1 MNKQELIEELECLE
15 VSTDSLDYLKGADYA
30 NERAINLT
38 KQLDEPIKVVV
49 PKFVAEWLDKHKYS
63 TDIIDLF
70 LSVEYATDSDGF
82 VAEKWDYSGKFYDW
96 LSNSADIQFTLCD
109 AMRYGYEVEKEQLY
123 YVDFINDGDVHKR
136 LILDHENGKHNIVDW
151 SDNLIGLVQE
161 IFTEQEIKAIDERYW
176 PFAVK
181 VDGKK

>member
-1 MNKQELIEELECLE
+1 MNKQELIEELECIE

-96 LSNSADIQFTLCD
+96 LSTSADIQFTLCD

-136 LILDHENGKHNIVDW
+136 LILDHENGKYNIVDW

-161 IFTEQEIKAIDERYW
+161 MFTEQEIKAIDERYW

-181 VDGKK
+181 VDGE

>member
-1 MNKQELIEELECLE
+1 MEKQELIEELECLE

-30 NERAINLT
+30 NERAINLA

-82 VAEKWDYSGKFYDW
+82 VAEKWDYSGEFYDW

-123 YVDFINDGDVHKR
+123 YVKFD
-136 LILDHENGKHNIVDW
+136 ILYLQKY
-151 SDNLIGLVQE
+151 LVKNVETDQFYLSNNE
-161 IFTEQEIKAIDERYW
+161 KVVGNYEQVKFTEQEIKAIDERYW

-181 VDGKK
+181 VEGE

>member
-1 MNKQELIEELECLE
+1 MNKQELIEELECIE
-15 VSTDSLDYLKGADYA
+15 VSTDSLDYLRGADYA
-30 NERAINLT
+30 NERAINLA
-38 KQLDEPIKVVV
+38 KQLDEPKKVVV

-82 VAEKWDYSGKFYDW
+82 ISEKWDYSGEFYDW
-96 LSNSADIQFTLCD
+96 LNNSADVQFTLCD

-123 YVDFINDGDVHKR
+123 YVDFIKNDDVHKR
-136 LILDHENGKHNIVDW
+136 LVFDHENGKYNIVDW

-161 IFTEQEIKAIDERYW
+161 IFTEQEIKVIDERYW

-181 VDGKK
+181 VRNE

>member
-1 MNKQELIEELECLE
+1 MNKQELIEELECIE

-123 YVDFINDGDVHKR
+123 YVKLPGVGYLNNADGG
-136 LILDHENGKHNIVDW
+136 IKH
-151 SDNLIGLVQE
+151 
-161 IFTEQEIKAIDERYW
+161 TEKEIKAIDKRYW

-181 VDGKK
+181 VEG